1 MDASLAAPQVGSDN
15 NGDNNGDNN
24 SDSLRADELLAG
36 SALRFEIE
44 LPAALLGSARVAG
57 TVRLRPLTVLDL
69 QRITRAARESDE
81 LVAALMV
88 RSAVESP
95 ALSIAQVQ
103 SMSIGLLEFLLAQVN
118 RVSGLSMPPSA
129 LESAADAPIARA
141 ALVLAQQFGWT
152 PEQIGQL
159 TLGQI
164 LLHLQML
171 RAGDGDG

>member
-1 MDASLAAPQVGSDN
+1 MRMDASLAAPQVESRGLD
-15 NGDNNGDNN
+15 
-24 SDSLRADELLAG
+24 ADELLAG
-36 SALRFEIE
+36 SALRFEVE
-44 LPAALLGSARVAG
+44 LPAALLGSARVPG
-57 TVRLRPLTVLDL
+57 TVRMRPLTVLDL
-69 QRITRAARESDE
+69 QRITRAARESDQ

-103 SMSIGLLEFLLAQVN
+103 SMSIGLLEYLLAQVN
-118 RVSGLSMPPSA
+118 RVSGLAMPPSA
-129 LESAADAPIARA
+129 LEEAADAPIARA

-171 RAGDGDG
+171 RAGAIDG